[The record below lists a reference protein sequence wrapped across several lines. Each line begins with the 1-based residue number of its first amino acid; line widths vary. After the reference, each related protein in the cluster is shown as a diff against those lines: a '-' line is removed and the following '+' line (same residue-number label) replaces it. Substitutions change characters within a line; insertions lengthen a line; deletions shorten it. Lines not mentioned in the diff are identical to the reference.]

1 MQTIRETLSS
11 LTVRQRWWLGGGL
24 AALLVLIVVLVAV
37 AGSGD
42 ASVETTTT
50 TTLPPETTSSTVS
63 TSTTSTS
70 TTTTAAPTGDLWP
83 LTGLPIVEGTLTD
96 PILAVKIDN
105 STVSRPQ
112 EGLDLADLV
121 FDIPVE
127 GGISRLLALY
137 QSRVPSEIGP
147 VRSVREV
154 DPKLLSPFG
163 AFFAYSG
170 GDGRVVA
177 AIRQVAIDVGDPALG
192 TVAYRRAADR
202 PAPYDL
208 MLDPEAALVGAQS
221 DVGTPSWLAFG
232 EAPSGDPA
240 VTVEIT
246 SSNRHQVTYGY
257 SATDGGY
264 LRFHGSQ
271 PHLAASGEQIIA
283 TNVIV
288 LVVEELQTG
297 RTDSS
302 GSPVPDYDVLGTGEA
317 VVFRDGVAL
326 TGRWERG
333 RLTDFFR
340 FFDDAGQQISLAPGT
355 TWIHLVPAGRAF
367 DWR

>member
-11 LTVRQRWWLGGGL
+11 LTVRQRWWLGGGV

-37 AGSGD
+37 TGSGD
-42 ASVETTTT
+42 APVETTTT
-50 TTLPPETTSSTVS
+50 TVPPQTTSSTTS

-70 TTTTAAPTGDLWP
+70 TTTTAGPTGDLWP
-83 LTGLPIVEGTLTD
+83 LTGLPVADGTLAD

-105 STVSRPQ
+105 STRSRPQ
-112 EGLDLADLV
+112 DGLDLADLV

-127 GGISRLLALY
+127 GGISRLLTLY
-137 QSRVPSEIGP
+137 QSQVPSEIGP

-163 AFFAYSG
+163 AFIAYSG
-170 GDGRVVA
+170 GDSGVVA
-177 AIRQVAIDVGDPALG
+177 AIRQVAIDVGHPALG
-192 TVAYRRAADR
+192 AAAYRRAADR
-202 PAPYDL
+202 DAPYDL
-208 MLDPEAALVGAQS
+208 MLDPGAALVGAQA
-221 DVGTPSWLAFG
+221 DVGTASWLSFG

-240 VTVEIT
+240 GTIEIA

-288 LVVEELQTG
+288 LVVEELETG

-317 VVFRDGVAL
+317 VVFRDAVAV

-340 FFDDAGQQISLAPGT
+340 FFDESGNQISLAPGT
-355 TWIHLVPAGRAF
+355 TWIHLVPEGRTF
-367 DWR
+367 GWR